1 MHHRKP
7 IAYAA
12 GLVIVMLALNGCQLF
27 NKPPVPAFTRSPSNG
42 EAPLSVFFDASAS
55 VDPDGMILSH
65 EWDFGDGATTTG
77 KTATRT
83 YSEAGVYQATL
94 TVTDDDGAQ
103 SELSRMI
110 DVQSPGQP
118 PETGPAIGQLAPDFT
133 LADLSGTPVTLSNLR
148 GHVVLLDFWASWCP
162 PCRLTMPN
170 LETLRSRFADDG
182 LVVVAVNLDISEEDA
197 RAYIEGEGYTEFI
210 VLRGSLTEAEAVKAD
225 LYELAAI
232 PHTFVI
238 DRQGIIRHADH
249 PIRLRD
255 RHIEPWL

>member
-1 MHHRKP
+1 
-7 IAYAA
+7 
-12 GLVIVMLALNGCQLF
+12 MLALSGCQLF
-27 NKPPVPAFTRSPSNG
+27 NKPPVPSFTRSPSSG

-55 VDPDGMILSH
+55 VDPDGIILSH
-65 EWDFGDGATTTG
+65 DWVFGDGATAIG
-77 KTATRT
+77 ETATRT

-110 DVQSPGQP
+110 DVRSAGQP
-118 PETGPAIGQLAPDFT
+118 PETGSAIGQLAPDFT
-133 LADLSGTPVTLSNLR
+133 LANLEGNPVTLSDLR
-148 GHVVLLDFWASWCP
+148 GYVVLLDFWGSWCT

-182 LVVVAVNLDISEEDA
+182 LVVVAVNLDVSEMDA
-197 RAYIEGEGYTEFI
+197 RTYIEAEGYTEFI
-210 VLRGSLTEAEAVKAD
+210 VLRGSLAEAEAVKTD
-225 LYELAAI
+225 LYGVDGI
-232 PHTFVI
+232 PHTFLI
-238 DRQGIIRHADH
+238 DRQGVIRHADH